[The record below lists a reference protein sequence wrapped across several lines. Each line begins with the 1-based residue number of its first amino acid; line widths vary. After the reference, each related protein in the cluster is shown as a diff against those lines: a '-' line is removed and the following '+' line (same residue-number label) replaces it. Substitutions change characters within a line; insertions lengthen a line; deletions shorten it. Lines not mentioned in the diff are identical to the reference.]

1 MTVLLGDVAMTVM
14 TEGERE
20 RDRERERGG
29 TGGEA
34 SLSQIKLE

>member
-1 MTVLLGDVAMTVM
+1 MTVM